1 MNILCVG
8 PIAFC
13 LLSAADYSHPFAKST
28 ALGYNTPMK
37 EHWGLIGHQW
47 AVDLLRSH
55 LDRGGPRHA
64 YLFTGP
70 HGIGR
75 RTLALRLAEGINAE
89 PIGTV
94 DPASKLHEQF
104 QKMQHPDLSVVQRQ
118 EGDRD
123 LKIDAVR
130 DLQRTLSLAPYMA
143 RYRVALLLN
152 FEEANPNAANAVL
165 KTLEEPN
172 PRVVILVT
180 AESSEALL
188 PTIVSRCEVVRL
200 RPVPL
205 EELSEG
211 LQVQYAVEPEQARL
225 LAHIASGRPGYA
237 VHLSQNPEILEQRQ
251 GWLDEQQDLLSGDR
265 VARFA
270 YAEGI
275 SKDRE
280 LLPQLLLVW
289 LAYWRDVLM
298 RVSRS
303 QAPLVN
309 LDRAEEISQLAQS
322 LDLPTA
328 RRAVLALETTLDDL
342 RTNINLRLA
351 AETLLLELPYVQ
363 N

>member
-1 MNILCVG
+1 MTEN
-8 PIAFC
+8 
-13 LLSAADYSHPFAKST
+13 
-28 ALGYNTPMK
+28 
-37 EHWGLIGHQW
+37 WGLIGHQW
-47 AVDLLRSH
+47 AVELLNNH
-55 LDRGGPRHA
+55 LVRGGPRHA

-70 HGIGR
+70 SGIGR
-75 RTLALRLAEGINAE
+75 RTLALRFAEAINAE
-89 PIGTV
+89 PMGTV
-94 DPASKLHEQF
+94 DPGSKLHEQF
-104 QKMQHPDLSVVQRQ
+104 ERMLHPDLTVVQRQ

-143 RYRVALLLN
+143 KYRVALLLN
-152 FEEANPNAANAVL
+152 FEEANPSAANAVL

-172 PRVVILVT
+172 PRVVLLVT

-205 EELSEG
+205 GQVAAG
-211 LQVQYAVEPEQARL
+211 LQNQHGVASEQARL

-237 VHLSQNPEILEQRQ
+237 CYLSQNPEVLAKRQ
-251 GWLDEQQDLLSGDR
+251 AWLDEQQALLSGDR

-270 YAEGI
+270 YAEGM
-275 SKDRE
+275 SKDKE
-280 LLPQLLLVW
+280 QLPQQLLVW

-309 LDRAEEISQLAQS
+309 LDRADEIGQLADR
-322 LDLPTA
+322 LDLPGT
-328 RRAVLALETTLDDL
+328 RQVVLALERTLDEL
-342 RTNINLRLA
+342 RTNINVRLA
-351 AETLLLELPYVQ
+351 AETLLLELPYL
-363 N
+363 

>member
-1 MNILCVG
+1 MG
-8 PIAFC
+8 
-13 LLSAADYSHPFAKST
+13 
-28 ALGYNTPMK
+28 M
-37 EHWGLIGHQW
+37 
-47 AVDLLRSH
+47 
-55 LDRGGPRHA
+55 
-64 YLFTGP
+64 
-70 HGIGR
+70 
-75 RTLALRLAEGINAE
+75 
-89 PIGTV
+89 V
-94 DPASKLHEQF
+94 DPESKLHRQY
-104 QKMQHPDLSVVQRQ
+104 QLMQHPDLTVVQRQ

-130 DLQRTLSLAPYMA
+130 DLQRTLSLAPYMSN
-143 RYRVALLLN
+143 YRVALLLN

-172 PRVVILVT
+172 PRVVLLVT

-205 EELSEG
+205 EQVAGG
-211 LQVQYAVEPEQARL
+211 LRDLHSVEPEQARL

-237 VHLSQNPEILEQRQ
+237 VHLSQNPEILDQRQ
-251 GWLDEQQDLLSGDR
+251 TWLDEQRNLLTGDR

-270 YAEGI
+270 YAEGM
-275 SKDRE
+275 SKDKE
-280 LLPQLLLVW
+280 QLPQQLLVW

-309 LDRAEEISQLAQS
+309 LDRAEEINRLAEG
-322 LDLPTA
+322 LDLSTA
-328 RRAVLALETTLDDL
+328 RQTVLSLERTLDEL

-351 AETLLLELPYVQ
+351 AETLLLELPYIR
-363 N
+363 

>member
-1 MNILCVG
+1 MTENW
-8 PIAFC
+8 
-13 LLSAADYSHPFAKST
+13 S
-28 ALGYNTPMK
+28 
-37 EHWGLIGHQW
+37 LIGHQW
-47 AVDLLRSH
+47 AVELLNNH
-55 LDRGGPRHA
+55 LERGGPRHA

-70 HGIGR
+70 SGIGR
-75 RTLALRLAEGINAE
+75 RTLALRFAEAINSE
-89 PIGTV
+89 PMGTV
-94 DPASKLHEQF
+94 DPVSKLHEQY
-104 QKMQHPDLSVVQRQ
+104 QRMQHPDLSVVQRQ

-123 LKIDAVR
+123 LKIEAVR
-130 DLQRTLSLAPYMA
+130 DLQRTLSLAPYMSN
-143 RYRVALLLN
+143 YRVALLLN
-152 FEEANPNAANAVL
+152 FEDANPSAANAVL

-172 PRVVILVT
+172 PRVVLLVT

-205 EELSEG
+205 EQVAEG
-211 LQVQYAVEPEQARL
+211 LQHQHNAAPEQARL

-237 VHLSQNPEILEQRQ
+237 VHLFQNPELLAQRQ
-251 GWLDEQQDLLSGDR
+251 TWLDEQRGLLAGDR

-270 YAEGI
+270 YAEGM
-275 SKDRE
+275 SKDKE
-280 LLPQLLLVW
+280 MLPQQLLVW

-309 LDRAEEISQLAQS
+309 LDRAEEINRLAEV

-328 RRAVLALETTLDDL
+328 RGTVLALERTLDEL
-342 RTNINLRLA
+342 RANINLRLA
-351 AETLLLELPYVQ
+351 AETLLLELPYL